1 MKRRVQAFLRASRA
15 IAEEKG
21 KLKHC
26 QVPGCMQCI
35 RRLDSA
41 AVVMGGARKD
51 QSEVR
56 GMTRSPGGYG
66 ANG

>member
-26 QVPGCMQCI
+26 QVPGCMQWAQHYGMCSRHYQRE
-35 RRLDSA
+35 RR
-41 AVVMGGARKD
+41 
-51 QSEVR
+51 
-56 GMTRSPGGYG
+56 YG
-66 ANG
+66 DAKERPASRTAWN